1 MNNLFLLPKLTEN
14 EIENNSIDLL
24 FESKETCS
32 HNIINKSLNFYLKSI
47 KKQIDGKNDWDKFK
61 KLTFSY
67 EYISSRIDYSE
78 KRICN
83 YEPISRAFFKIY
95 EIIYNLDILSNKKN
109 INTFH
114 LAEGPGGFIEATAYY
129 RKNKNDKYYG
139 ITLIDNKNKNIPNW
153 DKCKRVMRKYKN
165 IKILDGP
172 SKDGD
177 IFNYDNLNYIIDN
190 FSNCMDFITGDGGID
205 YSEDFNNQEQMTINL
220 IVAQVI
226 YALIM
231 QKQGGH
237 FILKIFDCF
246 YENTINILY
255 TLSTFYENVYICKPD
270 TSRSANSERYV
281 VCMNKRKTLTE
292 KEIDNIKLNYNKIT
306 DKNIIFKRFIDKL
319 PTYNYLLKIQEINSI
334 LGQQQLENINL
345 TLNYIFSSNNY
356 SYDNFIKKNK
366 EKVKNIIKTN
376 ITKCI
381 KWCLC
386 YNFEYNNINYNY
398 KNNNYINKY

>member
-1 MNNLFLLPKLTEN
+1 MNNLFLLPKLSVN
-14 EIENNSIDLL
+14 ESGTNNVSLL
-24 FESKETCS
+24 FVNKDNYNY
-32 HNIINKSLNFYLKSI
+32 NIINKSLNYYLKNI
-47 KKQIDGKNDWDKFK
+47 KKQLDGKNDWDKFK

-78 KRICN
+78 KPICK

-95 EIIYNLDILSNKKN
+95 ELIYNLDVLNFNNK

-129 RKNKNDKYYG
+129 RKNKNDNYYG
-139 ITLIDNKNKNIPNW
+139 MTLIDNKNKHVPNW
-153 DKCKRVMRKYKN
+153 DKCKRVMRKYQN

-172 SKDGD
+172 SKNGD
-177 IFNYDNLNYIIDN
+177 LFDYDNLNYVIEN
-190 FSNCMDFITGDGGID
+190 FGDSMDFITGDGGID

-220 IVAQVI
+220 IVAQII

-231 QKQGGH
+231 QKNGGH

-255 TLSTFYENVYICKPD
+255 TLSLFYENVYICKPD
-270 TSRSANSERYV
+270 TSRSANSERYI
-281 VCMNKRKTLTE
+281 VCKNKKKKLTTE
-292 KEIDNIKLNYNKIT
+292 EIKNIKLNYHFIKDN
-306 DKNIIFKRFIDKL
+306 NVIFKGFIDK
-319 PTYNYLLKIQEINSI
+319 PPCYNYLLKIEEINSI

-356 SYDNFIKKNK
+356 SYDNFVKKNK
-366 EKVKNIIKTN
+366 EKIQNIVKTN

-381 KWCLC
+381 KWCLR
-386 YNFEYNNINYNY
+386 YKFQYNNVNYNY
-398 KNNNYINKY
+398 KNNYINKY